1 MNCRV
6 CRGENLALFL
16 DLGNQ
21 PHADNC
27 IRPEDLKEREAH
39 YPLRVCFC
47 RACTTVQI
55 DYTVPKE
62 VIFEEYLYVSG
73 TTRTLKK
80 HFEES
85 TKRLIKKLKLKKGDF
100 AVDIGSNDGTW
111 LECWRGT
118 GVRTLGVDGAKNLA
132 KIANEKGLETLPK
145 FFNKKVAKEII
156 KEKGHANL
164 VTAAGVFFHLEELH
178 SVTEGIAELIGENGV
193 LCVQA
198 IYLGQM
204 LKIGAFDQIYHEHL
218 TYWTLRSIE
227 ALLKQYGLE
236 VCSVEFLPIHGGSVE
251 YLIAK
256 KGTRSILASVAAM
269 RQREKKLGLGELET
283 YQRFAQRV
291 WEMRQELVP
300 FLKRFKKERKRVHAL
315 GAPIK
320 GSTLLN
326 SFGIGPDLVPAAVE
340 VNPLKIGKYIP
351 GVRIPI
357 LDERNTP
364 PPDAYLVLAWNFLP
378 ELVQKMEAYILSG
391 GAFIVPVPKPRIIDK
406 NNYKAY
412 LR

>member
-1 MNCRV
+1 M
-6 CRGENLALFL
+6 

-21 PHADNC
+21 PHGDSFIALK
-27 IRPEDLKEREAH
+27 DLKKREPY
-39 YPLRVCFC
+39 YPLRACFC
-47 RACTTVQI
+47 RDCTTVQI

-62 VIFEEYLYVSG
+62 VMFEEYLYVSG
-73 TTRTLKK
+73 TTRSLKK

-85 TKRLIKKLKLKKGDF
+85 TKRLITKSKLKKGDF
-100 AVDIGSNDGTW
+100 VVDIGSNDGTW

-118 GVRTLGVDGAKNLA
+118 GIQTLGVDGAKNLA
-132 KIANEKGLETLPK
+132 KIANKKGLETLPK

-156 KEKGHANL
+156 KKRGYANL

-178 SVTEGIAELIGENGV
+178 SVTEGITELIGDTGV

-204 LKIGAFDQIYHEHL
+204 LEIGAFDQIYHEHL

-227 ALLKQYGLE
+227 ALLVQYGLE
-236 VCSVEFLPIHGGSVE
+236 VCSAEFLPIHGGSIE
-251 YLIAK
+251 YFIAK
-256 KGTRSILASVAAM
+256 KGTRNILPSVAAM
-269 RQREKKLGLGELET
+269 RRREKARGLGELKT
-283 YQRFAQRV
+283 YQKFAKRV
-291 WEMRQELVP
+291 WEMKKELLP
-300 FLKRFKKERKRVHAL
+300 ILSRFKKEGKKVHAL

-340 VNPLKIGKYIP
+340 VNHLKIGKYIP

-357 LDERNTP
+357 LNEKKTL

-378 ELVQKMEAYILSG
+378 ELLQKMEKYIKNG
-391 GAFIVPVPKPRIIDK
+391 GAFIVPVPKPMVIDK
-406 NNYKAY
+406 RNYK
-412 LR
+412 RHI